1 MKMQKIAA
9 VCGMLAMALSV
20 VPARA
25 GDVKLIPGTPIEF
38 EVTGTPP
45 TLAKLA
51 RQKPDE
57 TVRMTIKLP
66 ADYDVSKSYPVLV
79 FLNGGDGGFGGEL
92 NMANPFLG
100 DAGYILVNLPL
111 FKRNVEGE
119 TDDERLLITPL
130 DAPYALPAFKV
141 LLDEVRRL
149 VPNLDESRSVLAG
162 FSNGAFS
169 MALMVW
175 AGDADLLSR
184 FSTFVLIE
192 GGFWLASDRV
202 DASSKIRFQPARL
215 TGLAGKR
222 FLVMY
227 GDQTNPPDRIP
238 WIADARKTVA
248 ALQQAGVAVT
258 EMPMKNVGHDFPAD
272 EAARARA
279 WVLGE

>member
-1 MKMQKIAA
+1 MNMQKMMTVGGI
-9 VCGMLAMALSV
+9 LALALGV
-20 VPARA
+20 LPVRA

-38 EVTGTPP
+38 EVKGTPP
-45 TLAKLA
+45 TLAQLA

-57 TVRMTIKLP
+57 SVRMTIKLP
-66 ADYDVSKSYPVLV
+66 ADYDASKSYPALV

-111 FKRNVEGE
+111 FKQNVEGE

-130 DAPYALPAFKV
+130 DAAYALPGYKV
-141 LLDEVRRL
+141 MLDEVRRL

-162 FSNGAFS
+162 FSNGAFAI
-169 MALMVW
+169 ALMVW

-202 DASSKIRFQPARL
+202 ESASKIRFQPARL

-238 WIADARKTVA
+238 WVADARKCVA
-248 ALQQAGVAVT
+248 ALQKAGASVT
-258 EMPMKNVGHDFPAD
+258 EMPMKNTGHDFPAA
-272 EAARARA
+272 EADRARA

>member
-1 MKMQKIAA
+1 MNKQKIAI
-9 VCGMLAMALSV
+9 VCGVLCLLTCAW
-20 VPARA
+20 PARA
-25 GDVKLIPGTPIEF
+25 GEVKLIPGTPIEF
-38 EVTGTPP
+38 EVKGTPP

-51 RQKPDE
+51 RQQPNE
-57 TVRMTIKLP
+57 TVRMTIELP
-66 ADYDVSKSYPVLV
+66 ADYDASKSYPALV

-92 NMANPFLG
+92 NMARPFLG
-100 DAGYILVNLPL
+100 GAGYILVNLPL
-111 FKRNVEGE
+111 FKQNVAGE
-119 TDDERLLITPL
+119 TDDERLLVTPL
-130 DAPYALPAFKV
+130 DAPVALPAFKV
-141 LLDEVRRL
+141 LLDELRRL

-169 MALMVW
+169 IALMVW

-202 DASSKIRFQPARL
+202 EAASKITFQPARL

-222 FLVMY
+222 FLIMY

-238 WIADARKTVA
+238 WIADARKSAA
-248 ALQQAGVAVT
+248 ALQKAGVAVT
-258 EMPMKNVGHDFPAD
+258 ELPMKNTGHDFPAA
-272 EAARARA
+272 EAERARA